1 MDTITLKKSYL
12 NSSRRIGLA
21 CAGITQEEAT
31 FRPYDK
37 ANSLVWQV
45 GHLLFHRNMI
55 TKLLNPAEQLDVLPN
70 EKELFANGSQP
81 VEAAAYPDLAVIL
94 PIFEQR
100 GQRIAELLDA
110 VSDAHLASESPFKI
124 PSLGTTV
131 GQQAFSFLIHEAN
144 HYGEINLL
152 KTLVHRLRAE

>member
-1 MDTITLKKSYL
+1 MDVTLLRKSYL
-12 NSSRRIGLA
+12 NSTRRINAA
-21 CAGITQEEAT
+21 CEGISQEEAT

-37 ANSLVWQV
+37 ANSMLWQV
-45 GHLLFHRNMI
+45 GHLAFFRNTI
-55 TKLLNPAEQLDVLPN
+55 IKLLNPAEKLSIMPN

-81 VEAAAYPDLAVIL
+81 AATEAYPALVDVLAA
-94 PIFEQR
+94 FETR
-100 GQRIAELLDA
+100 GQRMNELLES
-110 VSDAHLASESPFKI
+110 VSLEHLAAESPFKA

-152 KTLVHRLRAE
+152 KTLAHRLRAV

>member
-12 NSSRRIGLA
+12 NSTRRINLA
-21 CAGITQEEAT
+21 CEGIAQEEAT

-37 ANSLVWQV
+37 VNSLVWQV
-45 GHLLFHRNMI
+45 GHLLYFRN
-55 TKLLNPAEQLDVLPN
+55 TVLNLLNSAEQLEILPN

-81 VEAAAYPDLAVIL
+81 AQSGAYPVLVAIL
-94 PIFEQR
+94 PIFGNR
-100 GQRIAELLDA
+100 GQRIADLLDV

-124 PSLGTTV
+124 PALGTTV
-131 GQQAFSFLIHEAN
+131 GQQVFSFLIHEAN

-152 KTLVHRLRAE
+152 KTLAHRLRTV